1 MIGPAHGSGREQP
14 MATTTK
20 KRTKKTSAPK
30 KTAKKAKKKTS
41 KNAKKKTTKTASK
54 KTGQKKSAKAKSRSS
69 KKTASKKVSAS
80 GRRQK
85 VVIVG
90 AGAAGVFTAYR
101 LEEMYGNAYDIELL
115 EESGRI
121 GGNAYARRLEYGD
134 KKYSI
139 DCGAQFFY
147 RNAQPSYVSLIADLG
162 LFDEP
167 AKIQSKATGITI
179 WDADKDE
186 RLLWLPSHMGRFT
199 RYKPQDW
206 RELSKFG
213 RFILEAFDLDRN
225 HPNNWNLSLDDWLAG
240 LDVVGNK
247 FKDRVLRPFLYQ
259 FVTMPQ
265 SRIGEASA
273 LYAVTY
279 FVRSLFG
286 EAGVDEPDPDVKDP
300 RGLETFEVYQSKIGL
315 EGIMDAALDAAGV
328 RPALNEQVQAVVK
341 QPNGKLKVRTRH
353 RTIMADHVVMAT
365 DPNTSAFILGDGG
378 FDPKLV
384 ENLASLEYDR
394 LNIAMQKDGTCW
406 MPGNDKYWEA
416 VNTMVKG
423 DDYTFTAW
431 FGPLRDNY
439 RIGKKGRIPVFKSWA
454 SPDLD
459 PRKCQH
465 TFFAHE
471 HNILL
476 PTVDFMKTRKK
487 VLACQGNDNVWFVG
501 GWTNWFDSQEAAL
514 DSATDVADRFDGVA
528 GDMTGK
534 ETMEKFDSDAHR
546 RRIERWL
553 KRVARRAP
561 KKDRDELI
569 ALADQ
574 VKKID

>member
-1 MIGPAHGSGREQP
+1 
-14 MATTTK
+14 MAKTTTK
-20 KRTKKTSAPK
+20 KTTTKKTTTKAKPS
-30 KTAKKAKKKTS
+30 KKATKKKS
-41 KNAKKKTTKTASK
+41 TKTASK
-54 KTGQKKSAKAKSRSS
+54 KKAT
-69 KKTASKKVSAS
+69 KKTGSTGRKKASKKAGVVTTS
-80 GRRQK
+80 RKQK

-101 LEEMYGNAYDIELL
+101 LKEMYGDQYDVELV
-115 EESGRI
+115 EQSGRI

-147 RNAQPSYVSLIADLG
+147 RNAQPSYVSLIAELG
-162 LFDEP
+162 LFDKP

-179 WDADKDE
+179 WDAGTND
-186 RLLWLPSHMGRFT
+186 RLLWLPSHVGRFT

-206 RELSKFG
+206 RQLRKFG
-213 RFILEAFDLDRN
+213 AFVLSAFDLDRR
-225 HPNNWNLSLDDWLAG
+225 HGNNWNLSLDDWLAS

-247 FKDRVLRPFLYQ
+247 FKEQVLRPFLYQ
-259 FVTMPQ
+259 FVTLPKNRM
-265 SRIGEASA
+265 GEASA
-273 LYAVTY
+273 LYAITY

-315 EGIMDAALDAAGV
+315 EGIMEAALDAVQV
-328 RPALNEQVQAVVK
+328 RPSLNEQVEQVVK
-341 QPNGKLKVRTRH
+341 QTNGKLKVRTVH
-353 RTIMADHVVMAT
+353 RTITADHVVMAT

-378 FDPKLV
+378 FSGSMLQD
-384 ENLASLEYDR
+384 LASLEYDR
-394 LNIAMQKDGTCW
+394 LQIAMQKDGNCW
-406 MPGNDKYWEA
+406 MPSNDKYWEA
-416 VNTMVKG
+416 VNTVVDG
-423 DDYTFTAW
+423 ENYTFTAW
-431 FGPLRDNY
+431 FGPLRDNFKV
-439 RIGKKGRIPVFKSWA
+439 GKRGRIPVFKSWA

-459 PRKCQH
+459 PRKCKH

-471 HNILL
+471 HQILM
-476 PTVDFMKTRKK
+476 PTVQFMKTRKK

-514 DSATDVADRFDGVA
+514 DSATDVADRFDGVP
-528 GDMTGK
+528 GDLTGK
-534 ETMEKFDSDAHR
+534 DTMESFDRDAHR

-561 KKDRDELI
+561 KSDREELER
-569 ALADQ
+569 LAKQ
-574 VKKID
+574 VTEMA